1 MIKFIYKFY
10 INNNNKFVFVILR
23 KLKNKLLTIRN
34 ENLFKNQKKILNND
48 LVDNN
53 NISSSENDN
62 EIPSI
67 ILDIS
72 NRCSINTLYI
82 EKEKKD

>member
-1 MIKFIYKFY
+1 MKIYLKIK
-10 INNNNKFVFVILR
+10 
-23 KLKNKLLTIRN
+23 
-34 ENLFKNQKKILNND
+34 KKILNND